1 MKIIL
6 VLLGGA
12 IGTGCRFGLTNLVA
26 MIWREP
32 PKYPYSTFIAN
43 ITGCF
48 LIGLLAELFEA
59 RMPVSAE
66 IRAAILVGI
75 LGGYTTFS
83 SFSFETLSFIRDD
96 QYGIAMFYSLGSVAV
111 GLMATWLGVQ
121 LARLG

>member
-26 MIWREP
+26 FVLREP

-48 LIGLLAELFEA
+48 LIGFLAELFEA
-59 RMPVSAE
+59 RLPVSAE
-66 IRAAILVGI
+66 IRAALLIGV

-83 SFSFETLSFIRDD
+83 SFSFETLNFIRDD
-96 QYGIAMFYSLGSVAV
+96 KYGMAMFYVLGSVAL
-111 GLMATWLGVQ
+111 GLIATWFGVQ